1 MVRKLERRRAP
12 FQIGSEMM
20 DVRCPR
26 CGKKLGE
33 MGGGSVALKCPRCKV
48 SFSFKMD
55 GKGITA
61 IASGPRKP
69 KRNAS
74 RKAAETR

>member
-1 MVRKLERRRAP
+1 
-12 FQIGSEMM
+12 MM

-33 MGGGSVALKCPRCKV
+33 MDGGSVSLKCPRCKV
-48 SFSFKMD
+48 AFTFKMD
-55 GKGITA
+55 ANGITA
-61 IASGPRKP
+61 IAGGPRKP

-74 RKAAETR
+74 RRAVETR